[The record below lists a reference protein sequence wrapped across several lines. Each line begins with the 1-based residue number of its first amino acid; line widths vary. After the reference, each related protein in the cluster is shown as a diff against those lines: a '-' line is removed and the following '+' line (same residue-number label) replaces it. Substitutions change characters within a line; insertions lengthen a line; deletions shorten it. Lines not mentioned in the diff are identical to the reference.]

1 MLDRLIS
8 GAGAVTDGADRS
20 VRWFGRGSRRG
31 LATTRPG
38 SVVIA
43 VLLLILAALFV
54 VAGLEATDPST
65 PVTLDVVALSRQGR
79 HGDRA
84 YATLSG
90 SVSDAYLEF
99 YSDVNDNGRKDAD
112 EETTEWYYWLVDP
125 TARAGVTVR
134 TTRPPDQI
142 LKFHAS
148 GMLVTKPV
156 YLNDDDWTSD
166 AKTNRAGLS
175 IEPRVVLDA
184 TRLRA
189 GSGASAKLDLAGP
202 LPATGTRVDL
212 SGARIGGYGWVCT
225 SDIDGNGVCDLD
237 EENQYEVLVFDPVSK
252 HAIGVLVDDV
262 PEFADPVA
270 FTGRLHLD
278 ERAIDEVQRVNGDE
292 FDALDLEIS
301 PVFVLDEGTAP
312 RSAPLAFAMAA
323 ILLVV
328 AGVIFIGL
336 AGGYL
341 IYRRGGGRLP
351 EPATTLGPGERL
363 PLRITGVVRT
373 PTGLEHVREVPGELV
388 RFVLGRPV
396 APAEPPPADLAPPAD
411 SVFDVS
417 SAETTFD
424 APAADPQP
432 AEPSL
437 TAEPP
442 PETSPTDDLA
452 PIDTTLLIER
462 TGYPQGVALGL
473 GELTRLSSGQ
483 VMAFRGIR
491 PGLRAVAGT
500 GPLILSFDSEAER
513 DRVAAELLDETGLGP
528 DGTQIG
534 TP

>member
-31 LATTRPG
+31 LATDRPG

-65 PVTLDVVALSRQGR
+65 PVTLDVAALSHQGR

-112 EETTEWYYWLVDP
+112 EQTTEWYYWLVDP

-142 LKFHAS
+142 LKFTAS
-148 GMLVTKPV
+148 GTLVTKPV

-166 AKTNRAGLS
+166 AKANRAGLS
-175 IEPRVVLDA
+175 IEPHVVLDA

-189 GSGASAKLDLAGP
+189 GTGASTTLDLAGP
-202 LPATGTRVDL
+202 IPASGTRVDL
-212 SGARIGGYGWVCT
+212 SGARIGGYGWACT
-225 SDIDGNGVCDLD
+225 SDVDGNGVCDFD

-252 HAIGVLVDDV
+252 HAIVVLVDDV

-278 ERAIDEVQRVNGDE
+278 ERDIDEVQRVHGDE
-292 FDALDLEIS
+292 FDSLDLEIS

-328 AGVIFIGL
+328 AGVILIGL

-373 PTGLEHVREVPGELV
+373 PTGLEHVREAPGELI
-388 RFVLGRPV
+388 RFVLGRSV
-396 APAEPPPADLAPPAD
+396 AAAEPPPAGPPPAEPAPP
-411 SVFDVS
+411 
-417 SAETTFD
+417 AETTFD
-424 APAADPQP
+424 GPAAAAPAETLTGDP
-432 AEPSL
+432 
-437 TAEPP
+437 
-442 PETSPTDDLA
+442 A

-528 DGTQIG
+528 DGMHIG